1 MSCAGQTS
9 TQKGWPPVKSDS
21 LLPGIQ
27 GVDDQEGFL
36 GKLGPVASLLCG
48 LGPLFQPLGDH
59 SAGRQNMEDKN
70 DGSLHGGQGG
80 WEEKEP
86 MTT

>member
-1 MSCAGQTS
+1 
-9 TQKGWPPVKSDS
+9 
-21 LLPGIQ
+21 
-27 GVDDQEGFL
+27 
-36 GKLGPVASLLCG
+36 
-48 LGPLFQPLGDH
+48 
-59 SAGRQNMEDKN
+59 MEDKN